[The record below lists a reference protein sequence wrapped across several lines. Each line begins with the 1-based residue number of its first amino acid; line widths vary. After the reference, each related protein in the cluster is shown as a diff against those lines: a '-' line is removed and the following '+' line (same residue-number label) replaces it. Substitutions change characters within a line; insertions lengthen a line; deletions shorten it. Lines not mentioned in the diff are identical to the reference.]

1 MADESAATVQAGP
14 ITFVV
19 EHRTVVQDGVEAGGP
34 TVRVLGGTDE
44 HEYLRFDMFNVNP
57 HYHYEP
63 PDHEER
69 ILMIDTIAEGDAV
82 TWGIARLRERLVPM
96 LVAANGNTMADALDE
111 QTLACAVDEVE
122 SLVRTP
128 PEMAPSV

>member
-1 MADESAATVQAGP
+1 MAGEGGSQVTAGP

-34 TVRVLGGTDE
+34 TVRVLGGDDD

-63 PDHEER
+63 PATDER
-69 ILMIDTIAEGDAV
+69 ILMIDTVAEGDAV
-82 TWGIARLRERLVPM
+82 SWALTRLRNRLAPM
-96 LVAANGNTMADALDE
+96 LIEADGRSLADALDE
-111 QTLACAVDEVE
+111 QTVARAIDDVE
-122 SLVRTP
+122 SFVRNPQATP
-128 PEMAPSV
+128 STP